1 MAEQITIQ
9 SVTANTPV
17 DIYYC
22 NALSASCVY
31 VASVAVFPFTF
42 DVPSPTA
49 DTDFV
54 IKIVDSQSCVDG
66 MTILITPTPT
76 PSITPT
82 NTLTPTFT
90 PTTSLTPTLT
100 ITPTASI
107 PGSPTPTP
115 TLTMTPTAT
124 PIVICHNIGGSVH
137 PTSALACND
146 APTIGCLFTYISAAF
161 SVPVNGVI
169 VYQTNVNG
177 TLYDPYDGQNLWTLM
192 LFGGTPYA
200 VQITPAGIISSFV
213 AC

>member
-9 SVTANTPV
+9 SITANTPV

-22 NALSASCVY
+22 DAMSASCVY

-42 DVPSPTA
+42 TVPSPTA

-54 IKIVDSQSCVDG
+54 IKIEDSQSCIDG
-66 MTILITPTPT
+66 MTIFITPTPT

-82 NTLTPTFT
+82 NTLTPTIT
-90 PTTSLTPTLT
+90 PTQSLTPTLT

-115 TLTMTPTAT
+115 TLTQTPTPT
-124 PIVICHNIGGSVH
+124 PNVICHNVGGSIH
-137 PTSALACND
+137 SSSALACND
-146 APTIGCLFTYISAAF
+146 FPTIGCLFTYIYASYT
-161 SVPVNGVI
+161 VPVIGAV
-169 VYQTNVNG
+169 VYETNVNG
-177 TLYDPYDGQNLWTLM
+177 TLYDPYDGQNNWTLM
-192 LFGGTPYA
+192 TFAGLPYA
-200 VQITPAGIISSFV
+200 VQISPAGVITTFV